1 MPRLQRIQKVERRSA
16 NRSAASST
24 GSDVRPKSAQPEK
37 RPSHEDSGESK
48 KETTWSPVRTTPP
61 GTVAERGLNRV
72 RPKLNRRARKR
83 RARLHELR
91 HGTLT
96 DRTVPEL
103 PSATEPV
110 DVRSSSAGEADSA
123 TKTTPSMDALT
134 PTVATAAVTVLPKAI
149 PSPSSSINTDPTDTA
164 PSHAQCATD
173 FQIDSD
179 VAGRYVVLDLPQPEP
194 EKYSAWFRRVV
205 VRNRWMTWFTA
216 FYVHWLGLLLMAL
229 LIVHGPTE
237 TANLLLNATLADEV
251 EPAPPAFE
259 VVVDMPEPQ
268 VEPSSAKAE
277 QQPAPE
283 SNKLPEPD
291 VLLNDRI
298 LDQLASSAA
307 TDSSASIPAAKP
319 TQAVIGNPM
328 RSPHVMTPANAVSEG
343 SFSVWTE
350 PAYPVAG
357 EPYRIVIQIR
367 LPDDL
372 RNYNVQDLEGVVVG
386 SDGYRK
392 PIPGAIRGDLPI
404 DDGYV
409 RLVVPIVS
417 ADEKV
422 CDTVLIRS
430 RQLKESQKLVLRF

>member
-24 GSDVRPKSAQPEK
+24 GSDVRPKSAQHK
-37 RPSHEDSGESK
+37 HRPSHEDPAESK
-48 KETTWSPVRTTPP
+48 NETAWSPARTTPP
-61 GTVAERGLNRV
+61 STDTGRGLNRV
-72 RPKLNRRARKR
+72 RPKLDRRVRKR

-96 DRTVPEL
+96 DRAAPEL
-103 PSATEPV
+103 PTATEPD
-110 DVRSSSAGEADSA
+110 DVRRSSAGEADL
-123 TKTTPSMDALT
+123 TTTPSLDALS
-134 PTVATAAVTVLPKAI
+134 PTVATAAVTVPPKAI
-149 PSPSSSINTDPTDTA
+149 PSLSSSINTAPTGTA
-164 PSHAQCATD
+164 PSQPECVPD

-216 FYVHWLGLLLMAL
+216 FYVHWLGLLVTAL

-251 EPAPPAFE
+251 EPAPPKFE
-259 VVVDMPEPQ
+259 VVVDVPEPQ
-268 VEPSSAKAE
+268 VEPSSAEAE

-291 VLLNDRI
+291 VQLNDRI
-298 LDQLASSAA
+298 LDQLAPSAA
-307 TDSSASIPAAKP
+307 TDSSPSIPAAKP
-319 TQAVIGNPM
+319 TQVVIGNPM

-350 PAYPVAG
+350 PAHPVAG

-372 RNYNVQDLEGVVVG
+372 RHYNVQDLEGVVVG

-430 RQLKESQKLVLRF
+430 RQLKESQKLVLQF